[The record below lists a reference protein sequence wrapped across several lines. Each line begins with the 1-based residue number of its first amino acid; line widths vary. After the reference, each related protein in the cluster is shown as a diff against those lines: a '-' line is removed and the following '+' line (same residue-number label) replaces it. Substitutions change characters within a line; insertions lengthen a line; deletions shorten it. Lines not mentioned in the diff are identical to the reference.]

1 METNGSANIRP
12 DKEININNCNVED
25 SLLGCTTLSCCAFL
39 IAALKGKLVVSLRR
53 KIIGRNDQ
61 PAKLN

>member
-39 IAALKGKLVVSLRR
+39 IAALKGKVVVSFPTR
-53 KIIGRNDQ
+53 
-61 PAKLN
+61 